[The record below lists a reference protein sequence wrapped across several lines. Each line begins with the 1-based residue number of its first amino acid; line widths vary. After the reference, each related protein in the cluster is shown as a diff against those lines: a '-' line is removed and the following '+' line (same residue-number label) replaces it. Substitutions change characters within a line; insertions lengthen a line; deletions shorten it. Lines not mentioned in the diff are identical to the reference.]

1 MNQLDWIRVRY
12 DICGYMLRWIRVCY
26 GVCGYATIYAGT
38 MHYFKFNFKPIKL
51 KLVTLKH
58 CAPYGN
64 WLPLSKSV
72 FKFSISSVVQKI
84 RALQFNYGHFAKSQ
98 SRFAAGQVNAVLM
111 IIRPK
116 KDLFLGPFAKVFV
129 MQLWKTLAWNAHYYT
144 ISMARHVSEIFWS
157 FVLELQGITK
167 LHTRE
172 VGPRFER
179 GWLR

>member
-1 MNQLDWIRVRY
+1 MLKKFLYKSSMFYTVRPPWWPFPTLVNQLDWIRARY

-26 GVCGYATIYAGT
+26 GECGYATIYAGT

-98 SRFAAGQVNAVLM
+98 SRFAAGQVNAVL
-111 IIRPK
+111 I
-116 KDLFLGPFAKVFV
+116 
-129 MQLWKTLAWNAHYYT
+129 T
-144 ISMARHVSEIFWS
+144 ISKS
-157 FVLELQGITK
+157 
-167 LHTRE
+167 
-172 VGPRFER
+172 PC
-179 GWLR
+179 